1 MNNESAQTVTAANA
15 ANVKRRKAT
24 WKSIVRQYWMF
35 YAMMLP
41 GIILLIFNNYIP
53 MAGIIIAFK
62 TVNYEIGILGS
73 PWSGL
78 RNFDFLFK
86 SPDSFIIIRNTLLYN
101 SLFILLNMTIP
112 LAFAIILNELKN
124 RLLSKAYQTIM
135 FLPYFLSYIVISY
148 LVYGFM
154 SDEHGYFNETLLPAL
169 GLEPVRW
176 YFTQEVWPVILPF
189 INTWKNMG
197 YFTVIYLA
205 AIIGID
211 DEYYEAA
218 RIDGASKWKQITRIT
233 IPLLKPII
241 TIMTLL
247 QIGRIFNA
255 DFGLFFQVPR
265 ESGVLFPVTNVID
278 TYVYRTFLTVGD
290 IGMSSAAGLLQ
301 SVLGFVLVFLSNW
314 VVRRFNRENALF

>member
-1 MNNESAQTVTAANA
+1 MVNASAQAVTLAKAANI
-15 ANVKRRKAT
+15 KPRKLT
-24 WKSIVRQYWMF
+24 WKYILRHYWMF

-41 GIILLIFNNYIP
+41 GIILLLLNNYIP

-73 PWSGL
+73 PWVGFS
-78 RNFDFLFK
+78 NFDFLFK
-86 SPDSFIIIRNTLLYN
+86 SPDTFIIIRNTLLYN
-101 SLFILLNMTIP
+101 SLFIVLNMTIP
-112 LAFAIILNELKN
+112 LVFAIMLNELKS
-124 RLLSKAYQTIM
+124 RFLSKTYQTVM

-148 LVYGFM
+148 LVFGFM

-176 YFTQEVWPVILPF
+176 YFTQEVWPFILPI
-189 INTWKNMG
+189 INTWKGMG
-197 YFTVIYLA
+197 YFTVIYMA

-218 RIDGASKWKQITRIT
+218 TIDGASKWQQITRIT
-233 IPLLKPII
+233 VPLLKPIL

-278 TYVYRTFLTVGD
+278 TYVYRTFLSVGD
-290 IGMSSAAGLLQ
+290 VGLSSAAGLLQ
-301 SVLGFVLVFLSNW
+301 SVVGFALVFLSNW
-314 VVRRFNRENALF
+314 VVRRFNSENALF

>member
-1 MNNESAQTVTAANA
+1 MAL
-15 ANVKRRKAT
+15 T
-24 WKSIVRQYWMF
+24 WRYILRHYWMF

-41 GIILLIFNNYIP
+41 GVILLLFNNYIP

-62 TVNYEIGILGS
+62 TVNYEIGILRS
-73 PWSGL
+73 PWVGFS
-78 RNFDFLFK
+78 NFDFLFK
-86 SPDSFIIIRNTLLYN
+86 SPDTFIIIRNTLLYN
-101 SLFILLNMTIP
+101 SLFIVLNMTIP
-112 LAFAIILNELKN
+112 LAFAIMLNELKS
-124 RLLSKAYQTIM
+124 RFLSKTYQTIM

-148 LVYGFM
+148 LVFGFM

-176 YFTQEVWPVILPF
+176 YFTQEVWPIILPL
-189 INTWKNMG
+189 INTWKGMG
-197 YFTVIYLA
+197 YFTVIYMA

-218 RIDGASKWKQITRIT
+218 TIDGASKWQQISRIT
-233 IPLLKPII
+233 IPLLKPIL

-278 TYVYRTFLTVGD
+278 TYVYRTFLSVGD
-290 IGMSSAAGLLQ
+290 IGLSSAAGLLQ
-301 SVLGFVLVFLSNW
+301 SVVGFTLVFLSNW
-314 VVRRFNRENALF
+314 VVRRFNSENALF